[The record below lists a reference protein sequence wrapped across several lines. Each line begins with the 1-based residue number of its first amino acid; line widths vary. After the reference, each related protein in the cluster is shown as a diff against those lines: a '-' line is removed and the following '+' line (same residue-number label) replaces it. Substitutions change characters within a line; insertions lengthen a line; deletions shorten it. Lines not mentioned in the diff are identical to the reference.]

1 MVLFVFKI
9 LQNKIWEFLLN
20 FALLATL
27 GTERVNS
34 CGIKNYKGALLSRVL
49 RDLGLNWQVYT
60 FTKITCNCLED
71 AARLLPFEIEV

>member
-1 MVLFVFKI
+1 MVVFVFKI

-34 CGIKNYKGALLSRVL
+34 CGIKDYKGVLLSRVL
-49 RDLGLNWQVYT
+49 RDLAS
-60 FTKITCNCLED
+60 LELYENNLQLF
-71 AARLLPFEIEV
+71 ASKA

>member
-27 GTERVNS
+27 GTETVNS
-34 CGIKNYKGALLSRVL
+34 CGIKDYKEALLSRVL
-49 RDLGLNWQVYT
+49 GDLGLNWSRV
-60 FTKITCNCLED
+60 I
-71 AARLLPFEIEV
+71 